1 MKRWERRVKRNL
13 KQIARKYALLSRD
26 PDQAHSTIHRA
37 RRLTKQ
43 LRAFL
48 ALLPDTAQSVIKKI
62 VRRQRD
68 IVRQLGLVRDEALF
82 RENLKQLG
90 TTLDQPLAVDIE
102 PIDPQSLESLQL
114 DLADQLTALS
124 ANVFRIQNRLQ
135 RVNVRPQRRDIA
147 RQLKRSCKKFI
158 ALQRPLSS
166 DAPLESWH
174 ELRKAGKLLE
184 YQLRFLRKYSRAAA
198 GPVSELMID
207 IGKRLGHLNDF
218 AKAQEAI
225 ETQASPMGYA
235 VRLNPTSTKE
245 LLAEIAEGCQIEK
258 EAALQ
263 LCETVNPLLQ
273 VMIDSKSRELIE

>member
-13 KQIARKYALLSRD
+13 KQIARKYALLSRA

-48 ALLPDTAQSVIKKI
+48 ALLPDTAQSTIKKI
-62 VRRQRD
+62 VRQQRD

-82 RENLKQLG
+82 RENIKQLG
-90 TTLDQPLAVDIE
+90 TSLDQPLAVDIE

-135 RVNVRPQRRDIA
+135 RHNVRPQRRDIA

-158 ALQRPLSS
+158 AFQRPLAS

-207 IGKRLGHLNDF
+207 IGKRLGRLNDF

-225 ETQASPMGYA
+225 EQQASPMGYA
-235 VRLNPTSTKE
+235 VRLNPASAKE
-245 LLAEIAEGCQIEK
+245 LLAEIAEGCKIEK

-273 VMIDSKSRELIE
+273 VMLDSKSRELIE